1 MAAAFSY
8 EAVGCAETAVA
19 SADVVV
25 ELAAFEVVD
34 AAYADA
40 AKFAAA
46 VATEGFSAGACQSTE
61 PPTPVAL
68 APEPAFSLALTLALA
83 LAADIA
89 DADAAVVVV
98 VSLVAATVDP
108 PAFASS
114 RARVR
119 SSAIFLRSASSSCW
133 LKADY
138 SFSYRSRSANASSFA
153 LRAASAASF
162 YLLFSAIS
170 SYS

>member
-46 VATEGFSAGACQSTE
+46 VATVGFSAGAYQSTE
-61 PPTPVAL
+61 PPPVAL
-68 APEPAFSLALTLALA
+68 APEPAFPLALTLALA

-89 DADAAVVVV
+89 DADAAVALVL
-98 VSLVAATVDP
+98 SLVAATVDP

>member
-46 VATEGFSAGACQSTE
+46 VATEGFPAGACQSTE
-61 PPTPVAL
+61 PPPVAL
-68 APEPAFSLALTLALA
+68 ASEPAFSLALTLALA

-89 DADAAVVVV
+89 DADAAVAVV
-98 VSLVAATVDP
+98 VSLSAATVDP

-119 SSAIFLRSASSSCW
+119 SSAIFLRSASSSC
-133 LKADY
+133 
-138 SFSYRSRSANASSFA
+138 
-153 LRAASAASF
+153 
-162 YLLFSAIS
+162 
-170 SYS
+170 